1 MFGQLPTVLTTHVAE
16 QPAQVGQH
24 PPTWLS
30 AGEPSR
36 DTGVQGVQPGR
47 PCLDFLDV
55 CRLVGLQHRFLLPS
69 MALPAHPRPA
79 GRNRTPSPKQVR
91 LEY

>member
-1 MFGQLPTVLTTHVAE
+1 
-16 QPAQVGQH
+16 
-24 PPTWLS
+24 
-30 AGEPSR
+30 
-36 DTGVQGVQPGR
+36 
-47 PCLDFLDV
+47 LDV

-79 GRNRTPSPKQVR
+79 GRNPTPSPKQVR